1 MSEYVFTIIAVSV
14 AVGFFLTLTP
24 ERGGI
29 DKYVR
34 MIGILVILCAMVSPI
49 GKLFQNLEG
58 NFLEN
63 LRDELISQ
71 KQESENYD
79 EIFREYLEN
88 FSLNDIKS
96 TIADM
101 LTKEFSIPENEI
113 QINITTDIVEG
124 TPRIKNVQILLSGN
138 SIFQNPYKIEEF
150 IKNSLKCDCQVLIKS
165 KKEYI

>member
-1 MSEYVFTIIAVSV
+1 MSEYIFTIIAVSV
-14 AVGFFLTLTP
+14 AVGFFLALTP
-24 ERGGI
+24 ECGGI

-34 MIGILVILCAMVSPI
+34 MIGMLVILCAMVSPI
-49 GKLFQNLEG
+49 GKFFQNLDG
-58 NFLEN
+58 DFLDR

-71 KQESENYD
+71 KQDSENYD

-96 TIADM
+96 TISDM
-101 LTKEFSIPENEI
+101 LNKEFNIPENEA

-124 TPRIKNVQILLSGN
+124 TPSIKNVQILLSGN

-150 IKNSLKCDCQVLIKS
+150 VKNNLKCDCQVLIKS
-165 KKEYI
+165 RKG

>member
-34 MIGILVILCAMVSPI
+34 LIGMLIILCALVSPI
-49 GKLFQNLEG
+49 GKLLQSVDDDF
-58 NFLEN
+58 FDD
-63 LRDELISQ
+63 LRDELISH

-79 EIFREYLEN
+79 EIFREYLEK
-88 FSLNDIKS
+88 FSLTDIKS
-96 TIADM
+96 TIVNM
-101 LTKEFSIPENEI
+101 LNKEFNIPENEL

-124 TPRIKNVQILLSGN
+124 VPMIKNVQILLSGN

-150 IKNSLKCDCQVLIKS
+150 IKNSLACDCQVLIKS
-165 KKEYI
+165 

>member
-1 MSEYVFTIIAVSV
+1 MSEYIFTIIAVSV
-14 AVGFFLTLTP
+14 AVGFFLALTP

-49 GKLFQNLEG
+49 GKFFQNLDG
-58 NFLEN
+58 DFLDN

-101 LTKEFSIPENEI
+101 LNKEFNIPENEI
-113 QINITTDIVEG
+113 QINISTDIVEG

-150 IKNSLKCDCQVLIKS
+150 VKNNLKCDCQVLIKS
-165 KKEYI
+165 RKG

>member
-14 AVGFFLTLTP
+14 AVGFFLALTP

-34 MIGILVILCAMVSPI
+34 LIGMLIILCAMVSPI
-49 GKLFQNLEG
+49 GKLLQSVDDDF
-58 NFLEN
+58 FDD
-63 LRDELISQ
+63 LRDELISH

-79 EIFREYLEN
+79 EIFREYLEK

-96 TIADM
+96 TIVNM
-101 LTKEFSIPENEI
+101 LNKEFNIPENEL

-124 TPRIKNVQILLSGN
+124 VPMIKNLQILLSGN

-150 IKNSLKCDCQVLIKS
+150 IKNSLACDCQVLIKS
-165 KKEYI
+165 